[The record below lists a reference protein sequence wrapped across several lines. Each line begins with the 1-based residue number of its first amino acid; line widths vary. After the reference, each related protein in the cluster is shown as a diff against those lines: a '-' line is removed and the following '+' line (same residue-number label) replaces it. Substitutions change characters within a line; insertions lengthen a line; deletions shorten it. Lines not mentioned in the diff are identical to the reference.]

1 MLALNFGTK
10 HGGEWAPSRRNLGS
24 LFVCPKQK
32 AAAMSMSVASSIS
45 SMTVGMVSL
54 AGSRLSHSVHS
65 GTISLSMP
73 RLAASTGNP
82 YGQAFVGNDQGHE
95 PDAATI
101 MRVGFDR
108 VVAPDISAAPPAQV
122 CTDRWCNQR

>member
-1 MLALNFGTK
+1 
-10 HGGEWAPSRRNLGS
+10 
-24 LFVCPKQK
+24 
-32 AAAMSMSVASSIS
+32 MSMIVASSFI
-45 SMTVGMVSL
+45 SMTVGMFSL

-65 GTISLSMP
+65 RTISLSAP

-101 MRVGFDR
+101 MRLGFDR

-122 CTDRWCNQR
+122 RALVQPREGGAYCLGLEVVSIGESRYPRLRS